1 MAGLPPG
8 STSVGAVPTLCQFRS
23 GWRDGNI
30 DLNRILTTIQSMP
43 RIPRFTVGFA
53 PEVIDHLVAIERKY
67 HPFIQQTLREQ
78 LFDTPDLETRN
89 RKPIEQPAPF
99 AATWELRFGPGN
111 RFRVFYDIDYR
122 ESMVWVLAI
131 GVKKRERLYF
141 AGEEFEL

>member
-1 MAGLPPG
+1 
-8 STSVGAVPTLCQFRS
+8 
-23 GWRDGNI
+23 
-30 DLNRILTTIQSMP
+30 MP